1 MSLFLFFQ
9 NSVSFLARRM
19 EPAKMTEARSKRT
32 DRSDDGG
39 ERGGAKR
46 RRRTGRD
53 RSWILG
59 SDANTQEESVAKMLF
74 GSPEGMSSDA
84 YNITREQF
92 TPGTR
97 KVKRDFSASPMEL
110 DANSNSPGM
119 GNDTRSL
126 EAWMNVH
133 SGTSSEFPDE
143 VRAGIARQI
152 ARSIPAPKGAKSDEN
167 ENDIENEIE
176 PGLASV
182 FRSLELEQ
190 EESERVFGERSA
202 GVPSER
208 ERLVEF
214 EELEECGPEYCADFL
229 REPVTTWG
237 ERPCRRGNRCILAC
251 MGTTFPDPAPK
262 TSEAFV
268 CREFLLPS
276 ESKKQ
281 KNDGGLPAEPRLCL
295 GCDRLFTAWWVYS
308 HMMNGNCP
316 RELLQS
322 HRVSVGRVG
331 GYKIEY
337 CHSASG
343 DRWTGIVAPFV
354 KFCRNDYAFGP
365 MTLENVDP
373 GKRRVVVKCAIE
385 TVQVFH

>member
-1 MSLFLFFQ
+1 MRLFLFFE
-9 NSVSFLARRM
+9 NSVSFLVRRM
-19 EPAKMTEARSKRT
+19 EPAEMTVPRSKRT
-32 DRSDDGG
+32 DRSNDGNK
-39 ERGGAKR
+39 RRGAKR
-46 RRRTGRD
+46 RRRTKRD

-59 SDANTQEESVAKMLF
+59 SDANTQEESVEKMLF
-74 GSPEGMSSDA
+74 GSPDGTPSDA

-92 TPGTR
+92 TPRTR
-97 KVKRDFSASPMEL
+97 TVKRDFSASPMEC
-110 DANSNSPGM
+110 DASSESPMKSNGVQ
-119 GNDTRSL
+119 SL

-133 SGTSSEFPDE
+133 SGTSSEFPGE

-152 ARSIPAPKGAKSDEN
+152 ARSIPEPKGAKSKEN
-167 ENDIENEIE
+167 ENEIE
-176 PGLASV
+176 PELDLDLI
-182 FRSLELEQ
+182 FRSLRLEQ
-190 EESERVFGERSA
+190 EESERVFGERA
-202 GVPSER
+202 TGVPSER

-214 EELEECGPEYCADFL
+214 EDLEECGPEYCADFL

-237 ERPCRRGNRCILAC
+237 ERPCRRGNNCILTC
-251 MGTTFPDPAPK
+251 MGSTFPEPALK
-262 TSEAFV
+262 TNEAFV

-281 KNDGGLPAEPRLCL
+281 KNDGDLPAEPRLCL
-295 GCDRLFTAWWVYS
+295 CCDRLFTTWWVYF
-308 HMMNGNCP
+308 HMKNGNCP

-322 HRVSVGRVG
+322 HRVSVEREG

-337 CHSASG
+337 CHSAAG

-354 KFCRNDYAFGP
+354 KFCRNDYAFGQ

-373 GKRRVVVKCAIE
+373 GKRRIVVKCAIE